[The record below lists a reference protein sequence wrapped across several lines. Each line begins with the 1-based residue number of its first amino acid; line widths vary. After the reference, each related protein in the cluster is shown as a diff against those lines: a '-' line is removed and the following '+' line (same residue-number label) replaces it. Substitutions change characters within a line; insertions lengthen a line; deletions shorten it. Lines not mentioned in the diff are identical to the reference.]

1 MIYSD
6 ICKHIKELRIR
17 RGLTQVELAGML
29 GVSKSVI
36 SSYENGVH
44 LPPYDILVRISNL
57 FGVSCDYL
65 IGTDKAQFISTEGLT
80 KTQIEALQSITNELR
95 RMNGQDNSQIS

>member
-1 MIYSD
+1 MIYSVV
-6 ICKHIKELRIR
+6 CEHIRELRIQ
-17 RGLTQVELAGML
+17 RGLTQTELAGML

-44 LPPYDILVRISNL
+44 LPPYDILIRLSSL

-65 IGTDKAQFISTEGLT
+65 LGVADTRYIATDGLT
-80 KTQIEALQSITNELR
+80 ENQIQSLHAIADELR
-95 RMNGQDNSQIS
+95 RMNANGD

>member
-1 MIYSD
+1 MKYSEV
-6 ICKHIKELRIR
+6 CKHIKELRMK

-44 LPPYDILVRISNL
+44 LPPYDILIKLSNL

-65 IGTDKAQFISTEGLT
+65 IGASESNYISIDGLT
-80 KTQIEALQSITNELR
+80 ETQIQAIQSIIDELR
-95 RMNGQDNSQIS
+95 SINRE

>member
-1 MIYSD
+1 MKYSEV
-6 ICKHIKELRIR
+6 CKHIKELRMQ
-17 RGLTQVELAGML
+17 RGLTQVELAALL

-44 LPPYDILVRISNL
+44 LPPYDILVKMSGL

-65 IGTDKAQFISTEGLT
+65 IGATESKYISTNGLT
-80 KTQIEALQSITNELR
+80 ETQIQALQSIIDELR
-95 RMNGQDNSQIS
+95 RLNGE